1 MQIRRAL
8 LHIEVFES
16 KTTNYAARTK
26 TNADY
31 ADITFAFA
39 VDFSSKGEILTKQ
52 CVKKLNKIYVPI
64 NANDLKITEER
75 ILKVIDFINNSKQ
88 VNKNIIINNPA
99 GVSSGGN
106 LTQHVADS
114 FAFAFLKT
122 LIDNDK
128 FSYKVIEIR
137 TGGQSGFDE
146 SGAKAGYKLGI
157 KTSIVSPK
165 GWKFRDVNGIDI
177 SDEDKFK
184 KRFEL

>member
-1 MQIRRAL
+1 MKE
-8 LHIEVFES
+8 IEFFES

-26 TNADY
+26 TNAEY

-39 VDFSSKGEILTKQ
+39 VDFSSKGEVLTKQ

-88 VNKNIIINNPA
+88 VNKNIIINIA
-99 GVSSGGN
+99 GNGIYTLKKYSI
-106 LTQHVADS
+106 TQHVADS